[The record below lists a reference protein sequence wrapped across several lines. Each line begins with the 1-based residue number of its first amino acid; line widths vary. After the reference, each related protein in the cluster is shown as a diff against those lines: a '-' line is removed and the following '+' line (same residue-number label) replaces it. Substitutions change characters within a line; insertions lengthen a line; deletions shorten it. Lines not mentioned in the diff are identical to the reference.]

1 MNNFL
6 LIIQYFNYQQL
17 SNIMYDDNLH
27 LITLH
32 IYLLCHLNYLLDKQ
46 SQKFVIQSNYKLN
59 FHLTLLLNFLLIHT
73 LNFFHYHFHFLYLI
87 VHHYLIIPIIIL
99 LYINYFIF
107 NVLSKNIVS
116 AMNH

>member
-17 SNIMYDDNLH
+17 SNIKYDDNHH
-27 LITLH
+27 LITFH
-32 IYLLCHLNYLLDKQ
+32 IYLLCHLCLLDVQ

-59 FHLTLLLNFLLIHT
+59 FHLPLLLNFLLIHT
-73 LNFFHYHFHFLYLI
+73 LNFFHNRFHFLYLI
-87 VHHYLIIPIIIL
+87 DHHYLIIIL
-99 LYINYFIF
+99 LFINYLIF
-107 NVLSKNIVS
+107 DVLSKNIVS